1 MDAALTPR
9 WTGETGTTLIETAF
23 ASGILLVVLVG
34 LLSMGAVA
42 TALTENHGHLSAR
55 TAEYAQDKMEQLL
68 SLKFG
73 DAQSNTTSF
82 PTATSGGTGLA
93 VGGSSDP
100 AAPELDYTDYLDQDG
115 KLLCPCTAE
124 PPEHWFYKRVWH
136 VTSVSATLKE
146 ITVSA
151 TVSRAVAN
159 AFAPKA
165 TLVALKSD
173 PF

>member
-1 MDAALTPR
+1 MKSR
-9 WTGETGTTLIETAF
+9 WIAETGTTLIETAF
-23 ASGILLVVLVG
+23 ASAILLVVLVG

-100 AAPELDYTDYLDQDG
+100 AVPALDYTDYLDQDG
-115 KLLCPCTAE
+115 KLLCPCTEE
-124 PPEHWFYKRVWH
+124 PPEHWFYKRVWQI
-136 VTSVSATLKE
+136 TSVSATLKE
-146 ITVSA
+146 VTVSA

>member
-1 MDAALTPR
+1 MAR
-9 WTGETGTTLIETAF
+9 WNSEHGTTLIETAF
-23 ASGILLVVLVG
+23 ASAILLVVLVG

-73 DAQSNTTSF
+73 DEQSNTTSF
-82 PTATSGGTGLA
+82 PTATSGGTGLKA
-93 VGGSSDP
+93 GGSADP
-100 AAPELDYTDYLDQDG
+100 AAPTLDYTDYLDQNG
-115 KLLCPCTAE
+115 KLLCPCTDT
-124 PPEHWFYKRVWH
+124 PPDDWFYKRVWSI
-136 VTSVSATLKE
+136 TSVSATLKE
-146 ITVSA
+146 VTVSA